1 MREHCQ
7 NITALSGAD
16 RRTAMSE
23 EKNEFT
29 PDLFTLEDEDGNEKV
44 FELLDVMEYEDETY
58 YALVPYYEDD
68 EEYLEDDGEFVI
80 LKSEMVN
87 DEEMLVSIE
96 EDEEYEEIGRLFL
109 ERINDMLEEDE
120 EDEEDA

>member
-1 MREHCQ
+1 
-7 NITALSGAD
+7 
-16 RRTAMSE
+16 MSE